1 MRRLLKC
8 FRESDLWVL
17 GSALLLLGIGA
28 FRVAC
33 VGNALPGDRPSPV
46 VSPVL
51 GRTLVARATVT
62 PASSPESGADGI
74 PEVSAEVILRASSV
88 PSATTSPTV
97 SSPTL
102 ASPVPTA
109 ERVESEFSPPS
120 TEEPVEPN
128 RQDDPLSPTL
138 IPTPQATE
146 FPFVAE
152 PTTETVERAA
162 PATRLVIPALGI
174 DAPIVEVPI
183 ANKTWNVSLV
193 EHEIAHL
200 GGTAH
205 PGEKNN
211 MVLAGHAT
219 LKRGI
224 GPFFRLESLQPGDI
238 AVVYAGEQPFRYR
251 VLGKRYVL
259 PTEVSVAQPTV
270 DAILTLVTCSNWDA
284 EDRTYRERVAV
295 IAELVSDEMP

>member
-1 MRRLLKC
+1 MRGLLKC
-8 FRESDLWVL
+8 FRESDLWLL
-17 GSALLLLGIGA
+17 GSALLLLSIGA

-46 VSPVL
+46 VSPAAS
-51 GRTLVARATVT
+51 RTLVARATVT
-62 PASSPESGADGI
+62 PASSPEPGAGG
-74 PEVSAEVILRASSV
+74 VHVASADAPLGATSV
-88 PSATTSPTV
+88 PSPRASPTV
-97 SSPTL
+97 SSPTSTNL
-102 ASPVPTA
+102 VPTA

-128 RQDDPLSPTL
+128 PHKDPLSPTL

-146 FPFVAE
+146 SPFVGE
-152 PTTETVERAA
+152 PTPETVERAA

-174 DAPIVEVPI
+174 DAPVVEVPI

-200 GGTAH
+200 GGTAN

-224 GPFFRLESLQPGDI
+224 GPFYRLESLEPGDI
-238 AVVYAGEQPFRYR
+238 AIVYAGEQSFRYR
-251 VLGKRYVL
+251 VARKRYV
-259 PTEVSVAQPTV
+259 PPSEVSVVQPTV
-270 DAILTLVTCSNWDA
+270 DAILTLVSCSDWDA
-284 EDRTYRERVAV
+284 ENRTYRERVAV
-295 IAELVSDEMP
+295 TAELVSNEMP

>member
-1 MRRLLKC
+1 
-8 FRESDLWVL
+8 
-17 GSALLLLGIGA
+17 
-28 FRVAC
+28 
-33 VGNALPGDRPSPV
+33 
-46 VSPVL
+46 
-51 GRTLVARATVT
+51 
-62 PASSPESGADGI
+62 
-74 PEVSAEVILRASSV
+74 
-88 PSATTSPTV
+88 
-97 SSPTL
+97 
-102 ASPVPTA
+102 
-109 ERVESEFSPPS
+109 
-120 TEEPVEPN
+120 
-128 RQDDPLSPTL
+128 
-138 IPTPQATE
+138 
-146 FPFVAE
+146 
-152 PTTETVERAA
+152 
-162 PATRLVIPALGI
+162 LVIPALGI
-174 DAPIVEVPI
+174 DAPVVEVPI

-270 DAILTLVTCSNWDA
+270 DAILTLVTCSDWDA